1 MLIQLKI
8 ILCPNIYVS
17 IILRAMKVLESD
29 VWCVI
34 RTTNDKSNIWSARQ
48 RTNSNILKL
57 HWSVS
62 PRDTEVK
69 KDLRLL
75 IP

>member
-34 RTTNDKSNIWSARQ
+34 RTTNDKSNI
-48 RTNSNILKL
+48 
-57 HWSVS
+57 
-62 PRDTEVK
+62 
-69 KDLRLL
+69 
-75 IP
+75 